1 MTPTFSGECQI
12 VAWAD
17 SNARGPTV
25 TFRLQSSEELEAF
38 RGVTLAKK
46 GMAGDRFALVCVRI
60 QDDETMEGDET
71 NGLPT
76 PGTLTFEDSPPDI
89 VEQLLPSPGEGKVWM
104 PNGDGTFRVAEIGAP
119 EIREISASKSRFP
132 NGLAGLAVMW
142 STMPDHW
149 QWLEEEFGVPVP
161 DEATVK
167 DLICSICGIESR
179 KELNT
184 NPQAAAVYVE
194 SIKEPYAASRQL
206 RGLE

>member
-46 GMAGDRFALVCVRI
+46 GMSGDRFAVVAVLI
-60 QDDETMEGDET
+60 HDDETLDGDDTLPFAPET
-71 NGLPT
+71 STAQDLVDELARTG
-76 PGTLTFEDSPPDI
+76 GS
-89 VEQLLPSPGEGKVWM
+89 VELLPPAGEGKVYM
-104 PNGDGTFRVAEIGAP
+104 PDADGTLRAREIG
-119 EIREISASKSRFP
+119 ESKSRFP

-184 NPQAAAVYVE
+184 NPQAAAVYID